1 MIVAVGIDVANLERL
16 RAVWQRHPE
25 RFLYRHF
32 TAEEIKYVRSK
43 AKPLQS
49 IGARFSAKEAFQKCW
64 PETHG
69 WQDVW
74 VEMQGV
80 KPVLRFSEK
89 IQAEM
94 DRNGWVAHLSLTHD
108 TDTAAAVVVLEQR

>member
-32 TAEEIKYVRSK
+32 TPEEIRYCRSK
-43 AKPLQS
+43 ADPLQS

-74 VEMQGV
+74 VEMEGV
-80 KPVLRFSEK
+80 KPVLKFSPE

-94 DRNGWVAHLSLTHD
+94 NKRGWVAHLSLTHD
-108 TDTAAAVVVLEQR
+108 KDMAAAVVVLERP